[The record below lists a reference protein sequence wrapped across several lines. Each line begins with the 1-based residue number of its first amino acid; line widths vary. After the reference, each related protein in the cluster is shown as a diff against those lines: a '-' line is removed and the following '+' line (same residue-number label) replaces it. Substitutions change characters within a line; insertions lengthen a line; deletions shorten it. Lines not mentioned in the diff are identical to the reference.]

1 MNNYWF
7 SPKEIFVISLVVF
20 FLYIN
25 PFSFFV
31 LGFGGIP
38 LFLYWW
44 DSNHIINSLF
54 FIFIKL
60 IIVLPWIL
68 LEWRVVLRRSRARK
82 FQELGI
88 GWLQTSLF
96 LVGIIPLLYAVYIW
110 YIFTYQA

>member
-38 LFLYWW
+38 L
-44 DSNHIINSLF
+44 
-54 FIFIKL
+54 
-60 IIVLPWIL
+60 
-68 LEWRVVLRRSRARK
+68 
-82 FQELGI
+82 
-88 GWLQTSLF
+88 
-96 LVGIIPLLYAVYIW
+96 LYAVYIW